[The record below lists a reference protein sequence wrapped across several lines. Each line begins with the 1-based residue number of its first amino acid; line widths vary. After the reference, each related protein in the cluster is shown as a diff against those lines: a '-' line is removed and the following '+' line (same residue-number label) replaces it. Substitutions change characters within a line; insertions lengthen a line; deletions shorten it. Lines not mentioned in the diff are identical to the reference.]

1 MVLIAKHMA
10 RDEQLRERWEL
21 LVQKLSAQ
29 FSDGDPLELDGIIYL
44 VGVQE
49 LGNFHRK
56 FKKDE
61 KVNLM
66 HIAICR
72 LLEPYGYYDFDFFDD
87 DGWPHYKIKEQLPP
101 LKAGE
106 QTVLMKEALV
116 NYFLEKEYIN

>member
-1 MVLIAKHMA
+1 MS
-10 RDEQLRERWEL
+10 RDEQLKERWEF
-21 LVQKLSAQ
+21 LVEKLSAQ
-29 FSDGDPLELDGIIYL
+29 FSDGDPLELDGIVYL